1 MAYLIQPIYFK
12 WQTQPTITTPASTNY
27 PIWNIDF
34 PAVTICSNTK
44 VVEAQLKRV
53 LKKQPW
59 NETAEN
65 YDDLDVHLKNSIA
78 KTILFEVEPHLLESN
93 QIHETVKNLLDIER
107 NHFPKVMQ
115 QVKTLVLLAY
125 YTQSSI

>member
-1 MAYLIQPIYFK
+1 M
-12 WQTQPTITTPASTNY
+12 
-27 PIWNIDF
+27 
-34 PAVTICSNTK
+34 
-44 VVEAQLKRV
+44 KRV

-107 NHFPKVMQ
+107 NHFPKLSQ
-115 QVKTLVLLAY
+115 QLTTLVFFGLLY
-125 YTQSSI
+125 SIFNLIFR